1 MDEDTAKMARPKFPR
16 NPHGPRGRVEHDS
29 RGNAVWKKT
38 RASDSTEP
46 PDTSAL
52 AIVEDAIVEDAA
64 GKLWNGRS
72 KHQTQK
78 SDISALTPDAKTKR
92 K

>member
-1 MDEDTAKMARPKFPR
+1 MDDTAKMARPKFPR

-52 AIVEDAIVEDAA
+52 AIVEDAA
-64 GKLWNGRS
+64 GKSWDGRK
-72 KHQTQK
+72 KHRKQK
-78 SDISALTPDAKTKR
+78 SNISALAPDDKTKR

>member
-1 MDEDTAKMARPKFPR
+1 MVDTAKMARPKFPR
-16 NPHGPRGRVEHDS
+16 NPLGPTGRVEHDS
-29 RGNAVWKKT
+29 RGNAVWTKS

-52 AIVEDAIVEDAA
+52 AIVEEAT
-64 GKLWNGRS
+64 GKSWDGRPI
-72 KHQTQK
+72 HQMQK
-78 SDISALTPDAKTKR
+78 SNISALTRDDKTKR

>member
-1 MDEDTAKMARPKFPR
+1 MDDTDRIPRPKFPR
-16 NPHGPRGRVEHDS
+16 NPHGPGGRVEHDS
-29 RGNAVWKKT
+29 RGNAVWRKT

-52 AIVEDAIVEDAA
+52 AIVEDTTGKSWDARA
-64 GKLWNGRS
+64 MR
-72 KHQTQK
+72 QTRK
-78 SDISALTPDAKTKR
+78 SNISTLMQDDKTKR

>member
-1 MDEDTAKMARPKFPR
+1 MDDTAKMARPKFPR

-64 GKLWNGRS
+64 VKSWDGRK
-72 KHQTQK
+72 KHRMQK
-78 SDISALTPDAKTKR
+78 TDISALTPDDKTKR

>member
-1 MDEDTAKMARPKFPR
+1 MDDDTAKMVRPKFPR

-38 RASDSTEP
+38 RASDSMEP

-64 GKLWNGRS
+64 GKSWDGHK

-78 SDISALTPDAKTKR
+78 SDISALTPDDKTKR